1 MKSKEFISALRLIIR
16 EEVTKAVRSEVSRVL
31 SEGTQQP
38 VVSHQPI
45 QPKLRMNSKTQKF
58 KNEIL
63 QSLLETTEPIQK
75 GGAPVGFEEWP
86 TMQYNGASFMG
97 HNTPGIINAAP
108 DGMNIDQIEQV
119 APDVAQALTKDYSS
133 LMKAIDK
140 KRGIK

>member
-38 VVSHQPI
+38 VVRQQSVQTKPVV
-45 QPKLRMNSKTQKF
+45 SKTQKF

-63 QSLLETTEPIQK
+63 QSLLETTDPIQR

-86 TMQYNGASFMG
+86 TMEYNGASFMG